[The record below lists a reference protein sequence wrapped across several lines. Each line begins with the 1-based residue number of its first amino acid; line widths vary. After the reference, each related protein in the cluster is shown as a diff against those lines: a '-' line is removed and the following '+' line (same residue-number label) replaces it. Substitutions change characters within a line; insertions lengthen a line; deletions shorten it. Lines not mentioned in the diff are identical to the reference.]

1 MRRLIVWVLF
11 FQITRV
17 VCAGLGDDGDKIED
31 SYGIAIARRLRDDGT
46 VAILYHK
53 DRYLCQV
60 IFEHG
65 ISVSE
70 EYSRFDR
77 ADLSEKEIAR
87 FLKRNAGP
95 KMTWNRADATDP
107 AQGRRFER
115 SDQQADATIVRGKDR
130 MILRVRVRGRTG

>member
-1 MRRLIVWVLF
+1 VRRLIVWFLF

-31 SYGIAIARRLRDDGT
+31 AYGSPIARRSRDDGT

-60 IFEHG
+60 TFEHG

-95 KMTWNRADATDP
+95 KVTWIRADATNP
-107 AQGRRFER
+107 APERRFER

-130 MILRVRVRGRTG
+130 MILRVRVRIKN